1 MLLQLVS
8 VAGLQIFYISIIVM
22 LFYLRKSSNREF
34 FSGFL
39 DTQKGTISTKKTK
52 QKLVKKQIISKSY
65 CTIIP
70 SCV

>member
-52 QKLVKKQIISKSY
+52 QKLLKKKNR
-65 CTIIP
+65 
-70 SCV
+70 